1 VQEFVETQLLIVYPT
16 PAMVTVPVQLVL
28 KSEPETQVTEVP
40 LVSTRPT
47 PPPIRIL
54 PPFPAPTPVCQL
66 VSNDVPESHCIQ
78 LAAQGPMAEFDVV
91 TVPMGER
98 DVKMAEIC
106 PGLVV
111 LLPPQG

>member
-1 VQEFVETQLLIVYPT
+1 
-16 PAMVTVPVQLVL
+16 
-28 KSEPETQVTEVP
+28 
-40 LVSTRPT
+40 
-47 PPPIRIL
+47 
-54 PPFPAPTPVCQL
+54 
-66 VSNDVPESHCIQ
+66 
-78 LAAQGPMAEFDVV
+78 MAEFDVV